1 MPTMDGFETATL
13 IRQRPRSQHVPI
25 LFVTAI
31 NTQERDR
38 SRGYALGAVDYI
50 FTPLVPDILRAKV
63 GVFAD
68 LHRKAQQVA
77 RQAAPLTDLNSVL
90 QTQLDEIKQR
100 NEHLTRP

>member
-1 MPTMDGFETATL
+1 MEYAAERVKLLLVNDRAAQLM
-13 IRQRPRSQHVPI
+13 RSQHVPI

-50 FTPLVPDILRAKV
+50 FTPLVPEILRAKV
-63 GVFAD
+63 VVFAD

-77 RQAAPLTDLNSVL
+77 RQAAELSELNGVL
-90 QTQLDEIKQR
+90 GAQLGKIRQL
-100 NEHLTRP
+100 N